1 MKLRYTPQAIADLRE
16 LQTYITDMLHNPAA
30 AQRISKAILDACG
43 SLKRFP
49 ELGISIREK
58 TGFETDLRMLVC
70 NNQIALYHIDSDG
83 DTISIARIINARQ
96 DFIRIL
102 FGNSEP
108 AEDKSNTSK

>member
-49 ELGISIREK
+49 ELGVSIREK

-70 NNQIALYHIDSDG
+70 KNQIALYHIDSDG

-96 DFIRIL
+96 DYMRIL